1 MTAST
6 TTTRDSLY
14 IGGKWVPSSGS
25 GSIEVID
32 STTEE
37 VIGTVPEGTPAD
49 VDAAVAAA
57 RAALPAWAATPV
69 DERTA
74 LLTKVAAALAERTDE
89 LADLITHEVGMPRT
103 LSQIVQVGLP
113 AGDLQL
119 DGAGGRR
126 LPLGG
131 DLRQLAAWCAS
142 RSGWWV
148 RSRRGTIR
156 STRSPPRSR
165 RPSPPGAR
173 WCSSRARSRRSTPSC
188 SPRSSTSSACLP
200 GVFNLVTGYGPVV
213 GEAIAAHPGVD
224 MVSFTGSTRAGK
236 RVLEVAA
243 ASVKRVAL
251 ELGGKSANVI
261 LDDAD
266 LDKAVPDGLFK
277 CYLNSGQTCSAL
289 TRMLVP
295 RDRLAEVE
303 ERAVA
308 AAETFTPGDP
318 FDGSTRLGPLVSAV
332 QRDRVRGYID
342 KGIGE
347 GATLL
352 TGGAEPPDGLEQGY
366 FVRPTVFSNVT
377 RDMTIARE
385 EIFGPVLSIMP
396 YDTVD
401 EAVEIANDTEYGLAG
416 GVWSGDAE
424 RATVDRPP
432 PADRPGR
439 GQRRQLQPDGALRR
453 LQAVGH
459 RARVRRDRARG
470 VRRGQVAPAL
480 SARASPRGRLRT
492 RTGPRSARCGSG
504 PHRCRSSRR

>member
-1 MTAST
+1 MTPSTT

-14 IGGKWVPSSGS
+14 IGGKWVPSAGS
-25 GSIEVID
+25 ASIDVID

-37 VIGTVPEGTPAD
+37 VFGSIPEGTPAD
-49 VDAAVAAA
+49 VDVAVAAA
-57 RAALPAWAATPV
+57 RAALPAWGAMSV
-69 DERTA
+69 DERTS
-74 LLTKVAAALAERTDE
+74 LLTEVAAGIAARTDE

-113 AGDLQL
+113 VGTFNSMAQVAARFSWEETLGNSLVVREPVGVV
-119 DGAGGRR
+119 GAITPWNY
-126 LPLGG
+126 PLH
-131 DLRQLAAWCAS
+131 QIAAKVAPALAAGCT
-142 RSGWWV
+142 V
-148 RSRRGTIR
+148 VLK
-156 STRSPPRSR
+156 
-165 RPSPPGAR
+165 PSEVAPLNAFVLAEVFDGLEVPA
-173 WCSSRARSRRSTPSC
+173 
-188 SPRSSTSSACLP
+188 

-213 GEAIAAHPGVD
+213 GEAIAGHPGVD

-266 LDKAVPDGLFK
+266 LDKAVPDGIFK

-318 FDGSTRLGPLVSAV
+318 FDDSTRLGPLVSAV

-352 TGGAEPPDGLEQGY
+352 TGGAEAPVGLEQGY

-396 YDTVD
+396 YDTVE
-401 EAVEIANDTEYGLAG
+401 EAVEIANDTDYGLAG
-416 GVWSGDAE
+416 GVWSRDAE
-424 RATVDRPP
+424 RATSI
-432 PADRPGR
+432 A
-439 GQRRQLQPDGALRR
+439 RR
-453 LQAVGH
+453 L
-459 RARVRRDRARG
+459 RS
-470 VRRGQVAPAL
+470 GQVEVNGGSFNPMAPFGGYKQ
-480 SARASPRGRLRT
+480 SGIGREFGAIGLEEFVEVK
-492 RTGPRSARCGSG
+492 SLQL
-504 PHRCRSSRR
+504 